1 MYRGKWW
8 RQRFPF
14 NWSDIIFGR
23 TASGSAEKTVTAPR
37 SLFAS
42 LSLNRR
48 CKKSPLSLRPRASQR
63 IVISFYPQAA
73 SLSLGWEP
81 AKCECTK
88 AQKHKVGPTLAKCA
102 QILPPPALS
111 PQYHTFAQRWST
123 MQNASSS
130 KSDSQ
135 LCQICQAC
143 ELHKNV
149 LNFSLLGTQRRDT
162 TALEEAFEFKARYKG
177 GVWIKCQCYGWSK
190 EGVGYIIIGTA
201 GRSCTEAWCTLAQ
214 STKSWVARDI
224 GGKTCELRKSQSLRQ
239 QQQQQQQHCHF
250 TAALWIVPFEE
261 NQNPLIVNHWK
272 ILWNA

>member
-1 MYRGKWW
+1 MCS
-8 RQRFPF
+8 
-14 NWSDIIFGR
+14 N
-23 TASGSAEKTVTAPR
+23 SAPAR
-37 SLFAS
+37 SLTTIPHICS
-42 LSLNRR
+42 MLVNH
-48 CKKSPLSLRPRASQR
+48 
-63 IVISFYPQAA
+63 
-73 SLSLGWEP
+73 
-81 AKCECTK
+81 AKCET
-88 AQKHKVGPTLAKCA
+88 
-102 QILPPPALS
+102 
-111 PQYHTFAQRWST
+111 
-123 MQNASSS
+123 S

-177 GVWIKCQCYGWSK
+177 GVRIKCQCYGWSK

-201 GRSCTEAWCTLAQ
+201 GRSCTKAWCTLAQ

-224 GGKTCELRKSQSLRQ
+224 GGKTCELRKTRRLRQQ

-250 TAALWIVPFEE
+250 AAALWIVPFEE
-261 NQNPLIVNHWK
+261 NQNPLIVNHCK